1 MTKTKFY
8 VMKWMTS
15 RLGLSG
21 NELVAYAYLYEVT
34 ADGTKPYDGGYTELS
49 EVMGTTIPTVY
60 NTLKKLKERGF
71 LYDDG
76 GVRQDAKVIR
86 VVPRSSLKVA

>member
-1 MTKTKFY
+1 MKRSKFS
-8 VMKWMTS
+8 VLAWMTAS
-15 RLGLSG
+15 LGLSG

-71 LYDDG
+71 LEDDG
-76 GVRQDAKVIR
+76 GARQDAKVIR
-86 VVPRSSLKVA
+86 VVPRQNLKVA

>member
-1 MTKTKFY
+1 MKTKFSIL
-8 VMKWMTS
+8 KWMTN
-15 RLGLSG
+15 RLGLNG